1 MRRVRLALAALWLT
15 GLVLGSISERSIAT
29 SRSVPSTSSGK
40 IYDGFQVLSA
50 DLHVHSFPGDGAL
63 PPWALASEARR
74 RGLDIIALTNHN
86 QMLSWTLTNWFASR
100 SQQAVA
106 TGS

>member
-63 PPWALASEARR
+63 PPWAAGIGMASSSLFVVLNSLRLAR
-74 RGLDIIALTNHN
+74 
-86 QMLSWTLTNWFASR
+86 
-100 SQQAVA
+100 
-106 TGS
+106 